1 MSLTQSLLGRSI
13 DETHMELVVNSA
25 TPDPGSTFLQL
36 HHAGR
41 GFVMPNAW
49 DAGSAIVLAAEGFLA
64 LGTTSAGIAFSLGRP
79 DSALSDPRCSVSRT
93 QALDR
98 LRQIVGCVPVPVN
111 ADLESGYGSSPEE
124 VAETVRLAIAAGA
137 AGANIEDVD
146 RATGA
151 LYELPL
157 AVERIVAA
165 HEAARACGRA
175 FVLNARTDAILLH
188 GISALDLAVTRA
200 NRLAE
205 AGAQCVFTPG
215 VADVERAATL
225 VRHIAAP
232 LNLVVGLN
240 EAGSSASALIEAG
253 VARVSV
259 GGSIARAALG
269 VVRAAAQ
276 ELRARGTVSYAAGQ
290 IPQSVL
296 NRLFEDA
303 LNRRRAPD

>member
-1 MSLTQSLLGRSI
+1 
-13 DETHMELVVNSA
+13 VN
-25 TPDPGSTFLQL
+25 PPIVDPGSAFLQL
-36 HHAGR
+36 HRAGR

-49 DAGSAIVLAAEGFLA
+49 DAGSAIVLAAEGFPA

-79 DSALSDPRCSVSRT
+79 DSALSDPRFTVSRA
-93 QALDR
+93 QALER
-98 LRQIVGCVPVPVN
+98 LRQIVCSVQVPVN
-111 ADLESGYGSSPEE
+111 ADLESGYGNTPEE

-157 AVERIVAA
+157 AVERITAA
-165 HEAARACGRA
+165 HEAAMASGQA
-175 FVLNARTDAILLH
+175 FVLNARTDAVLLH
-188 GISALDLAVTRA
+188 GAGGFDLAIARA

-215 VADVERAATL
+215 VADTERAATL

-240 EAGSSASALIEAG
+240 EAGSSATALIDAG

-269 VVRAAAQ
+269 LVRAAAQ
-276 ELRARGTVSYAAGQ
+276 ELRDRGTVSYAAGQ

-303 LNRRRAPD
+303 LNPRSA